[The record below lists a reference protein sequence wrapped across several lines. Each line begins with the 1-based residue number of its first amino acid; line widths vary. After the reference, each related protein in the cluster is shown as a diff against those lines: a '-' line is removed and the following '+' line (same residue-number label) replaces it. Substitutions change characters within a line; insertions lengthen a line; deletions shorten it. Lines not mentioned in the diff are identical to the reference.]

1 MKDIDNRL
9 YKTSTTLFILNILAS
24 ALNYLC
30 QIIMARVLTVESFGT
45 INSIFSFMM
54 IIAVPGATLTMIVA
68 KYYAS
73 VDEKTTEDDKKKYL
87 YKRTKAVTALTVVV
101 FVMLLI
107 FQKPIGHIL
116 SIGDISVI
124 ILAFILASLGFYQPL
139 YSGVFSGKRC
149 FVLVGAYS
157 LLIPLYKIISIIISY
172 MATTD
177 DRIRLYITLFI
188 MVIGTIITAL
198 IGQWKAVGNI
208 YIINKEKTGRL
219 FGKEDISALILNIS
233 LMLYM
238 NIDLLSVRYHG
249 RGDESGL
256 YSSVLLFG
264 RIIFYFAT
272 TLGTI
277 LLPSAANNSIT
288 EEEKTKT
295 LNKTLIMMIVFAL
308 VCIIPINLGK
318 NIIINIL
325 YGRDYLAAAKYVK
338 YVCLISLSLCIYTIL
353 VNYVIGLGK
362 TKCATY
368 VMVAVDIA
376 IVLIAFCLTDVSA
389 ILVGI
394 GVVGLIGA
402 IAIYLWEIYFR
413 SNRSRKGSKL
423 DE

>member
-1 MKDIDNRL
+1 
-9 YKTSTTLFILNILAS
+9 
-24 ALNYLC
+24 
-30 QIIMARVLTVESFGT
+30 
-45 INSIFSFMM
+45 
-54 IIAVPGATLTMIVA
+54 
-68 KYYAS
+68 
-73 VDEKTTEDDKKKYL
+73 
-87 YKRTKAVTALTVVV
+87 
-101 FVMLLI
+101 
-107 FQKPIGHIL
+107 
-116 SIGDISVI
+116 
-124 ILAFILASLGFYQPL
+124 
-139 YSGVFSGKRC
+139 
-149 FVLVGAYS
+149 
-157 LLIPLYKIISIIISY
+157 
-172 MATTD
+172 
-177 DRIRLYITLFI
+177 

-208 YIINKEKTGRL
+208 YIINKEKIGRL

-288 EEEKTKT
+288 EEAKTKT
-295 LNKTLIMMIVFAL
+295 LNKTLVMMIIFAL

-402 IAIYLWEIYFR
+402 IAIYLWEICFR
-413 SNRSRKGSKL
+413 SNESRKGSKL